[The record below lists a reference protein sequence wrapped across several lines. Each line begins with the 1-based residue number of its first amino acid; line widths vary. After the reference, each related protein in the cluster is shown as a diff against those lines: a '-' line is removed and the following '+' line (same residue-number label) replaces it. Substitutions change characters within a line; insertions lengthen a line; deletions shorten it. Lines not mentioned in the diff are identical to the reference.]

1 MIFGAKPY
9 GNIITDGLVLNLDA
23 TNPQSYPG
31 TGTTWFDRSGYNN
44 NGTLT
49 NGPTYL
55 QERGRGTIVFDGVD
69 DYGAFPAG
77 NITSGSVS
85 MLFWISGSYQN
96 YYLSVFERNS
106 VTGTGLTT
114 PIPSNGW
121 VQVGFMAVSGSSNK
135 FVINGTVYNANGAAN
150 FPYDFASYKPIF
162 GMNPYGLFAGNS
174 TPNMSFHLQPAGG
187 GYGGF
192 NWVDFAYKA
201 IGITTTS
208 GNRRYFTGGIS
219 SALIYNRMLSDQ
231 EVLQNY
237 NALKS
242 RFV

>member
-49 NGPTYL
+49 NGPAYL
-55 QERGRGTIVFDGVD
+55 QERGRGTIVFDGVN
-69 DYGAFPAG
+69 DYAGLPSG
-77 NITSGSVS
+77 NITAGSVS
-85 MLFWISGSYQN
+85 MFFWISGSYQN

-135 FVINGTVYNANGAAN
+135 FVINGTVYNANGAGS
-150 FPYDFASYKPIF
+150 FPYDNATYKPIF
-162 GMNPYGLFAGNS
+162 WMGNVVPFGGNS
-174 TPNMSFHLQPAGG
+174 TPNTSFHLQPGG
-187 GYGGF
+187 GAYGGF
-192 NWVDFAYKA
+192 NWVDFTYKT
-201 IGITTTS
+201 IGVTATA
-208 GNRRYFTGGIS
+208 GNQRYFSGGIS